1 MAKVSILVAVY
12 NGEPTLKRCL
22 DSLIAQTH
30 VDIEVLCVDDC
41 STDASV
47 SVLEDYSHRDDRIKV
62 FRQSENK
69 GQAVARNRGLAE
81 ASGEYVC
88 FLDCDDRLSADALE
102 SAVSVFERH
111 PSTDCVLLKV
121 KMVDG
126 TAEKDYPMTHFEVMT
141 GYEAFLASLTWGIH
155 GCYVTRAAL
164 HKQYPYDDT
173 CRSYS
178 DDNTTRIHYYH
189 SREVRCCEGIYYYYK
204 NELSVTHKPSVRRFD
219 YLKAN
224 ESMKRQ
230 LISFGVDEEVMKIY
244 ERVRWLVV
252 VDTYMFYFLNR
263 NKLSVEDA
271 TFGLNEIRRVWNTI
285 ETDKIEPSLKKKF
298 GYMPLRFSW
307 KMFRLQ
313 EEIYFTLKKLIGR
326 I

>member
-1 MAKVSILVAVY
+1 
-12 NGEPTLKRCL
+12 
-22 DSLIAQTH
+22 
-30 VDIEVLCVDDC
+30 
-41 STDASV
+41 
-47 SVLEDYSHRDDRIKV
+47 
-62 FRQSENK
+62 
-69 GQAVARNRGLAE
+69 
-81 ASGEYVC
+81 
-88 FLDCDDRLSADALE
+88 
-102 SAVSVFERH
+102 
-111 PSTDCVLLKV
+111 
-121 KMVDG
+121 
-126 TAEKDYPMTHFEVMT
+126 
-141 GYEAFLASLTWGIH
+141 
-155 GCYVTRAAL
+155 
-164 HKQYPYDDT
+164 
-173 CRSYS
+173 
-178 DDNTTRIHYYH
+178 
-189 SREVRCCEGIYYYYK
+189 
-204 NELSVTHKPSVRRFD
+204 
-219 YLKAN
+219 
-224 ESMKRQ
+224 MKRQ